1 MEYPEGIHYDIAE
14 CESRE
19 AGPDAAILR
28 WRAFDESG
36 TEISD
41 SSVFSACK
49 GGDDSNF
56 CGKTNGKIYHSKEN
70 IS

>member
-1 MEYPEGIHYDIAE
+1 MEYREGIHYDIAE

-19 AGPDAAILR
+19 AGPDAAILK
-28 WRAFDESG
+28 WRALDESG

-56 CGKTNGKIYHSKEN
+56 CGKTNGTICLYESR